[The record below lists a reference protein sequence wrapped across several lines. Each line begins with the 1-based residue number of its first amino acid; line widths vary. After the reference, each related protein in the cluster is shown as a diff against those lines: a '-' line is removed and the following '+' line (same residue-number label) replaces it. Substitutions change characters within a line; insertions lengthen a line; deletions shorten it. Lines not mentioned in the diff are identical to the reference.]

1 MEKTRNSKV
10 IKILG
15 VVVASI
21 LALIAVLTFASTQI
35 DSVDKRLSAYIG
47 NVAKIERDHYRQIMD
62 TLMEQSRNIGEIKGS
77 LGRIEEKLE

>member
-21 LALIAVLTFASTQI
+21 LALIAVLTFANSQI
-35 DSVDKRLSAYIG
+35 DSVDKRLSANIAD
-47 NVAKIERDHYRQIMD
+47 VARIERDHYRQIMD
-62 TLMEQSRNIGEIKGS
+62 KLMEQGRDIGEIKGS
-77 LGRIEEKLE
+77 LGRIEKKFE